1 MTLQTNK
8 ITTNKSLLPY
18 LSRVHSIMLLQD
30 YMQKSVVQ
38 GLSLYY
44 LFVSENLQY
53 QQLKSVFLAVGKEE
67 CPKLSAMD
75 LTHKLILVIAQFFAA
90 CRGRLKNIWW
100 SSLLSRQPISSSMWP
115 LARYQR
121 IPGCFTADNKM
132 PTPDPLGSRKG
143 MAIRFEDQL
152 QYTARGKKANTLG

>member
-1 MTLQTNK
+1 MTLQTNE

-30 YMQKSVVQ
+30 YMHKSVVQ

-67 CPKLSAMD
+67 RPKLPAMD
-75 LTHKLILVIAQFFAA
+75 LTHKLIAQFFAA
-90 CRGRLKNIWW
+90 CRGRLRNV
-100 SSLLSRQPISSSMWP
+100 
-115 LARYQR
+115 
-121 IPGCFTADNKM
+121 
-132 PTPDPLGSRKG
+132 
-143 MAIRFEDQL
+143 
-152 QYTARGKKANTLG
+152 